1 MSTDFVFQTAKELKV
16 GKYVLIDNIPCR
28 IVDIETSKPG
38 KHGSA
43 KMRITAIGLFDG
55 SKRNLLTPSDADV
68 QVPIVERK
76 TAQVIS
82 VDNDSAKLMDSE
94 TYEYFDVSIP
104 EDLKGKV
111 EAGKE
116 VEILVSMGK
125 RAIERVR

>member
-1 MSTDFVFQTAKELKV
+1 MSDFVFQTAKDLKV
-16 GKYVLIDNIPCR
+16 GKYVLIDNVPCR

-82 VDNDSAKLMDSE
+82 VDNDSAKLMDVE

-104 EDLKGKV
+104 EELRGKV